1 VARRRTDTPLTIL
14 VMGIF
19 TVVMFGGGVVYF
31 SSKTPILQLVPALE
45 EQYAV
50 EGFVTR
56 FHAGGA
62 PYIEVQAP
70 PALVP
75 DDAAL
80 LELARFS
87 LERYRELAGST
98 TRVQA
103 CVAKVKG
110 EPQRGQVRVTLE
122 LVERLL
128 RARGATRE
136 IELTVRRAGL
146 TSPGVEVTGLSRT
159 GAAVRVTART
169 QRQDA
174 AALVDRAVAAVGSLV
189 YVGRVDAAVQGPT
202 GPITRAG
209 GRDAGAR

>member
-1 VARRRTDTPLTIL
+1 MGRRRTDTPLAIL

-19 TVVMFGGGVVYF
+19 TVVMFGGGVIYF

-45 EQYAV
+45 KQYSV

-62 PYIEVQAP
+62 PFIEVQAP
-70 PALVP
+70 PAVVP
-75 DDAAL
+75 DEAAL
-80 LELARFS
+80 FELARFS
-87 LERYRELAGST
+87 LEQYREIAGRT
-98 TRVQA
+98 TRVEA

-110 EPQRGQVRVTLE
+110 EPQRGQARVNLE
-122 LVERLL
+122 LAARLV

-146 TSPGVEVTGLSRT
+146 TGPAVEVVGLSQT

-169 QRQDA
+169 QRQDV
-174 AALVDRAVAAVGSLV
+174 AALADRAVAAVGSLV
-189 YVGRVDAAVQGPT
+189 YVGRVDLDVQGPS
-202 GPITRAG
+202 GAVSRVG
-209 GRDAGAR
+209 GRDRRGR